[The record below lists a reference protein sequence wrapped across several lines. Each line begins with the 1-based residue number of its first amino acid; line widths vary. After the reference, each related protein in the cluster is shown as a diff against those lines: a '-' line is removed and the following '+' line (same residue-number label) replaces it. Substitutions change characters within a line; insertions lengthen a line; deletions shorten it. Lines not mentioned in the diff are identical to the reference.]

1 MAQNVSEDEV
11 STFDVV
17 IGLLGLALIILLVLS
32 FFFKKETVVTKSNF
46 TEFRAKY
53 VGKTEDEIKK
63 EFGTPFLYQPPQKG
77 IIGGMSYRESK
88 RWVQYVMDGIFFDG
102 FHEGIHYKN
111 KMDYKDPITFVL
123 NKKFVVVDIES
134 KGLDIDGVEK
144 PKLDITQ

>member
-1 MAQNVSEDEV
+1 MAQNVSEDEF
-11 STFDVV
+11 S
-17 IGLLGLALIILLVLS
+17 IGDAISSILGLIIIVLFLLGIFI
-32 FFFKKETVVTKSNF
+32 KKETVVTKSNF

-53 VGKTEDEIKK
+53 VGKTEDEIKQ

-77 IIGGMSYRESK
+77 IIGGMSYNESK
-88 RWVQYVMDGIFFDG
+88 RWIWYVIDGIGGDG
-102 FHEGIHYKN
+102 FHEGLHYKN
-111 KMDYKDPITFVL
+111 KMDFEDPITFVL